1 MGRAVGNIF
10 LKDDLCG
17 WTNTGLNG
25 YVCLPQ
31 RLSADDLIQGLS
43 G

>member
-10 LKDDLCG
+10 LKNDLYD

-25 YVCLPQ
+25 YVCMP
-31 RLSADDLIQGLS
+31 
-43 G
+43 